1 MKGKNHSRKE
11 KEAIKEIKNT
21 YKIEEKDNKKTTT
34 NIDEKENK
42 TLSFALNNKL
52 NFNDKKII
60 TIKVLSK
67 TRIGIL
73 FVNLLSIYSSK
84 TFKKINEIK
93 LDNTLFKNSEKDEKN
108 SDNENEE
115 VIDFIK
121 LKYLDLVLWTTKAT
135 ILFYNLSD
143 CDSNYSLSQTIK
155 ENIQKEEEEEE
166 EEKYFHMERFY
177 SNNKDDYNINS
188 IYQLSNGNIVSCNT
202 NGIKIYS
209 KKNDKYELELSCPMD
224 IEVMNAIEIKI
235 NQLILFQYN
244 FISRGHCSRSY
255 HCTLTYSVS
264 LYDIENKKS
273 KNLSEFKENISL
285 RNNEISFFKSDELLF
300 VKFGQFKFDIYDL
313 KQNMK
318 SLNQNNEIIKIDT
331 INEFIGFFRPVNFVR
346 IKDEMNTN
354 FLCNYSKDLFFAK
367 DVNNN
372 IKLYQFKNK
381 SFEFYQDFPFSKAEI
396 RGMIKLKN
404 NNIIMYSLNEI
415 MIVGEC

>member
-1 MKGKNHSRKE
+1 MKGKNHSPKE
-11 KEAIKEIKNT
+11 KEAIKEKKNT

-121 LKYLDLVLWTTKAT
+121 LKYLYLVLWTTKAT

-209 KKNDKYELELSCPMD
+209 KKNDKYELELSCPLD

-313 KQNMK
+313 K
-318 SLNQNNEIIKIDT
+318 
-331 INEFIGFFRPVNFVR
+331 
-346 IKDEMNTN
+346 
-354 FLCNYSKDLFFAK
+354 
-367 DVNNN
+367 
-372 IKLYQFKNK
+372 
-381 SFEFYQDFPFSKAEI
+381 
-396 RGMIKLKN
+396 
-404 NNIIMYSLNEI
+404 
-415 MIVGEC
+415 

>member
-1 MKGKNHSRKE
+1 MKGKNYLPKE
-11 KEAIKEIKNT
+11 KEVIKEIKNK
-21 YKIEEKDNKKTTT
+21 YKIEEKDNKKATT

-52 NFNDKKII
+52 NFNDRKII
-60 TIKVLSK
+60 KIKELSNN
-67 TRIGIL
+67 RIGIL
-73 FVNLLSIYSSK
+73 FVHLLSIYSSK

-108 SDNENEE
+108 SDNKNEI
-115 VIDFIK
+115 VIDFIE
-121 LKYLDLVLWTTKAT
+121 LKNLDLVLWTTKAT

-143 CDSNYSLSQTIK
+143 TNYSLFQTIK
-155 ENIQKEEEEEE
+155 ENIQKEEKEEEE
-166 EEKYFHMERFY
+166 YFHMERFY
-177 SNNKDDYNINS
+177 SNNKDVYNINS

>member
-1 MKGKNHSRKE
+1 MKGKNYLPKE
-11 KEAIKEIKNT
+11 KEVIKEIKNT
-21 YKIEEKDNKKTTT
+21 YKIEEKDNKKATT

-52 NFNDKKII
+52 NFNDRKII
-60 TIKVLSK
+60 KIKELSNN
-67 TRIGIL
+67 RIGIL
-73 FVNLLSIYSSK
+73 FVHLLSIYSSK

-108 SDNENEE
+108 SDNKNEI
-115 VIDFIK
+115 VIDFIE
-121 LKYLDLVLWTTKAT
+121 LKNLDLVLWTTKAT

-143 CDSNYSLSQTIK
+143 TNYSLFQTIK
-155 ENIQKEEEEEE
+155 ENIQKEEKEEEE
-166 EEKYFHMERFY
+166 YFHMERFY
-177 SNNKDDYNINS
+177 SNNKDVYNINS

-396 RGMIKLKN
+396 RGMTKLKN

>member
-1 MKGKNHSRKE
+1 MKGKNYLPKE
-11 KEAIKEIKNT
+11 KEVIKEIKNT
-21 YKIEEKDNKKTTT
+21 YKIEEKDNKKATT

-52 NFNDKKII
+52 NFNDRKII
-60 TIKVLSK
+60 KIKELSNN
-67 TRIGIL
+67 RIGIL
-73 FVNLLSIYSSK
+73 FVHLLSIYSSK

-108 SDNENEE
+108 SDNKNEI
-115 VIDFIK
+115 VIDFIE
-121 LKYLDLVLWTTKAT
+121 LKNLDLVLWTTKAT

-143 CDSNYSLSQTIK
+143 TNYSLFQTIK
-155 ENIQKEEEEEE
+155 ENIQKEEKEEEE
-166 EEKYFHMERFY
+166 YFHMERFY
-177 SNNKDDYNINS
+177 SNNKDVYNINS

-209 KKNDKYELELSCPMD
+209 KKNDKYELELSCPLD

>member
-1 MKGKNHSRKE
+1 MIGESYLPKE
-11 KEAIKEIKNT
+11 KGAVKEIKNID
-21 YKIEEKDNKKTTT
+21 KNEKENNNKATI
-34 NIDEKENK
+34 NIGEKKENK

-60 TIKVLSK
+60 TIKELSNN
-67 TRIGIL
+67 RIGIL
-73 FVNLLSIYSSK
+73 FVHLLSIYSSK

-93 LDNTLFKNSEKDEKN
+93 LDNTLFQNSEKDEEN
-108 SDNENEE
+108 SDNKNEI
-115 VIDFIK
+115 VIDFIE
-121 LKYLDLVLWTTKAT
+121 LKNLDLVLWTTKAT
-135 ILFYNLSD
+135 ILFYNLN
-143 CDSNYSLSQTIK
+143 DSNYTLSQTIK
-155 ENIQKEEEEEE
+155 ENIQKEEKKEEA
-166 EEKYFHMERFY
+166 YFYMERFY

-209 KKNDKYELELSCPMD
+209 KKNDKYELELNCPMD
-224 IEVMNAIEIKI
+224 IEVIDAIEIKI
-235 NQLILFQYN
+235 NQLILFQAN
-244 FISRGHCSRSY
+244 FVSGGFCSQSY

-273 KNLSEFKENISL
+273 KCLSEFEENVAL
-285 RNNEISFFKSDELLF
+285 RNNKISFFRSNELLF

-318 SLNQNNEIIKIDT
+318 SLNQNNEIIEIDT
-331 INEFIGFFRPVNFVR
+331 INEFIGFCRLVNFVR
-346 IKDEMNTN
+346 IKDEMNIN

-367 DVNNN
+367 DVKNN

-381 SFEFYQDFPFSKAEI
+381 AFESYQDFPLSKADI

-404 NNIIMYSLNEI
+404 NNIIMYSFNEI
-415 MIVGEC
+415 MVVGEC

>member
-1 MKGKNHSRKE
+1 MKGKNHSPKE
-11 KEAIKEIKNT
+11 KEAIKEKKNT

-52 NFNDKKII
+52 NFNDRKII
-60 TIKVLSK
+60 KIKELSNN
-67 TRIGIL
+67 RIGIL
-73 FVNLLSIYSSK
+73 FVHLLSIYSSK

-108 SDNENEE
+108 SDNKNEI
-115 VIDFIK
+115 VIDFIE
-121 LKYLDLVLWTTKAT
+121 LKNLDLVLWTTKAT

-143 CDSNYSLSQTIK
+143 TNYSLFQTIK
-155 ENIQKEEEEEE
+155 ENIQKEEKEEEE
-166 EEKYFHMERFY
+166 YFHMERFY
-177 SNNKDDYNINS
+177 SNNKDVYNINS

>member
-1 MKGKNHSRKE
+1 MKGKNYLPKE
-11 KEAIKEIKNT
+11 KEVIKEIKNT
-21 YKIEEKDNKKTTT
+21 YKIEEKDNKKATT

-52 NFNDKKII
+52 NFNDRKII
-60 TIKVLSK
+60 KIKELSNN
-67 TRIGIL
+67 RIGIL
-73 FVNLLSIYSSK
+73 FVHLLSIYSSK

-108 SDNENEE
+108 SDNKNEI
-115 VIDFIK
+115 VIDFIE
-121 LKYLDLVLWTTKAT
+121 LKNLDLVLWTTKAT

-143 CDSNYSLSQTIK
+143 TNYSLFQTIK
-155 ENIQKEEEEEE
+155 ENIQKEEKEEEE
-166 EEKYFHMERFY
+166 YFHMERFY
-177 SNNKDDYNINS
+177 SNNKDVYNINS

>member
-1 MKGKNHSRKE
+1 
-11 KEAIKEIKNT
+11 
-21 YKIEEKDNKKTTT
+21 
-34 NIDEKENK
+34 
-42 TLSFALNNKL
+42 
-52 NFNDKKII
+52 
-60 TIKVLSK
+60 
-67 TRIGIL
+67 
-73 FVNLLSIYSSK
+73 
-84 TFKKINEIK
+84 
-93 LDNTLFKNSEKDEKN
+93 
-108 SDNENEE
+108 
-115 VIDFIK
+115 
-121 LKYLDLVLWTTKAT
+121 
-135 ILFYNLSD
+135 
-143 CDSNYSLSQTIK
+143 
-155 ENIQKEEEEEE
+155 
-166 EEKYFHMERFY
+166 
-177 SNNKDDYNINS
+177 
-188 IYQLSNGNIVSCNT
+188 
-202 NGIKIYS
+202 
-209 KKNDKYELELSCPMD
+209 
-224 IEVMNAIEIKI
+224 MNAIEIKI

>member
-1 MKGKNHSRKE
+1 MKGKSYLPKE
-11 KEAIKEIKNT
+11 KEAIKEIKKT
-21 YKIEEKDNKKTTT
+21 YKIEEKDNKKATT
-34 NIDEKENK
+34 NIDEKKENK

-60 TIKVLSK
+60 TIKVLSNN
-67 TRIGIL
+67 RIGIL
-73 FVNLLSIYSSK
+73 FVHLLSIYSSK
-84 TFKKINEIK
+84 IFKKINEIK
-93 LDNTLFKNSEKDEKN
+93 LDNTLFQNSEKDEKN
-108 SDNENEE
+108 SDNKNEI
-115 VIDFIK
+115 VIDFIE
-121 LKYLDLVLWTTKAT
+121 LKNLDLVLWTTKAT

-143 CDSNYSLSQTIK
+143 SSYSLSQTIK
-155 ENIQKEEEEEE
+155 ENIQKEEKEKEE
-166 EEKYFHMERFY
+166 YFYMERFY
-177 SNNKDDYNINS
+177 SNNKDVYNINS

-209 KKNDKYELELSCPMD
+209 KKKDKYKLELRYPMD

-235 NQLILFQYN
+235 NQLILFQAN
-244 FISRGHCSRSY
+244 FVSGGFCSQSY

-273 KNLSEFKENISL
+273 QNLSEFKENIAL
-285 RNNEISFFKSDELLF
+285 RNNKISFFRSDELLF

-331 INEFIGFFRPVNFVR
+331 INEFIGFCRLVNFVR
-346 IKDEMNTN
+346 IKDEMNIN

-381 SFEFYQDFPFSKAEI
+381 SFEFHQDFPFSKAEI
-396 RGMIKLKN
+396 RGMIELKN
-404 NNIIMYSLNEI
+404 NNIQ
-415 MIVGEC
+415 